1 MRTRAMSD
9 SLWESRRMS
18 KGRSLRVFVD
28 LAPLSRDGGNGGA
41 RVFVLRLLEALL
53 EQPFAHEIHLLV
65 KPEAEAVVAPLL
77 AKGAALRRRGHGHEH
92 PSRKRPNIGT

>member
-9 SLWESRRMS
+9 SLWESGRMS
-18 KGRSLRVFVD
+18 KGRSLQVFVD

-53 EQPFAHEIHLLV
+53 ERSFAHEIHLLV

-77 AKGAALRRRGHGHEH
+77 AKGAILHRLGPGVDVEVRRA
-92 PSRKRPNIGT
+92 PC